1 LGLFLLRGDN
11 IVLFGESDDNQS
23 TDAGVNLKQISHAEM
38 KERKGKGKKELTED
52 DKVDWDLE

>member
-1 LGLFLLRGDN
+1 LFLLRGDN

-23 TDAGVNLKQISHAEM
+23 TDAGVNLKQISRAEM

-52 DKVDWDLE
+52 DKVDWE